1 LLAANYKFALHEFD
15 LLNVK
20 LLKDCNAEMTTLN
33 ALLSIMFFPAGIT
46 LILSGMFYEWAD
58 RKLVARFQ
66 NRIGPRWFQPLADT
80 IKLLTK
86 EEIQPQGIHT
96 LLFYGLPIIALT
108 GALTAAL
115 YTPILGLTPAYSFP
129 GDLIVTLYLL
139 SLLTM
144 CMGLAGWNGSSRF
157 SLVGATRSLTQL
169 FAYEAPFLLALL
181 GPAMAAGSWMIKDI
195 TLYAESHWFILT
207 QPVGFLIALI
217 GLMGKLELPPFDAP
231 EAETE
236 IVAGALTEYSGRGLA
251 LFHIGKSVELV
262 VAVSLVTAFY
272 LGGIGNPLF
281 FLFKTLL
288 ILLFMA
294 TLQSLLTR
302 LRIDQ
307 TVGMW
312 WRFGAVFALLQILVM
327 ILIKGWLA

>member
-1 LLAANYKFALHEFD
+1 MTPLTD
-15 LLNVK
+15 LLS
-20 LLKDCNAEMTTLN
+20 L
-33 ALLSIMFFPAGIT
+33 MFFPAGLT
-46 LILSGMFYEWAD
+46 LIFSGMLYEWAD

-86 EEIQPQGIHT
+86 EEIKPQGLNS
-96 LLFYGLPIIALT
+96 LLFYGLPIVALT

-115 YTPILGLTPAYSFP
+115 YAPILGFAPVYSFP

-144 CMGLAGWNGSSRF
+144 CTGLAGWNGSSRF
-157 SLVGATRSLTQL
+157 SLIGATRSLTQL

-181 GPAMAAGSWMIKDI
+181 GPAMAANSWMIKDVAA
-195 TLYAESHWFILT
+195 YAENHWMIFT
-207 QPVGFLIALI
+207 QPVGFIIALI

-272 LGGIGNPLF
+272 LGGIGTPLF
-281 FLFKTLL
+281 FLAKTLVIVFL
-288 ILLFMA
+288 MA
-294 TLQSLLTR
+294 MLQAMLTR

-312 WRFGAVFALLQILVM
+312 WRFGALLALLQIL
-327 ILIKGWLA
+327 ILVLLKGWLA

>member
-1 LLAANYKFALHEFD
+1 MSTMIALF
-15 LLNVK
+15 
-20 LLKDCNAEMTTLN
+20 
-33 ALLSIMFFPAGIT
+33 SIMIFPAGIA
-46 LILSGMFYEWAD
+46 LILSGMLYEWAD

-80 IKLLTK
+80 IKLLAK
-86 EEIQPQGIHT
+86 EEIKPAGLNT
-96 LLFYGLPIIALT
+96 FLFYGLPIIALT

-115 YTPILGLTPAYSFP
+115 YSPILGLAPIHSFP

-139 SLLTM
+139 SLLTI
-144 CMGLAGWNGSSRF
+144 CMGLAGWNGTSRF
-157 SLVGATRSLTQL
+157 SVIGATRSLTQL

-181 GPAMAAGSWMIKDI
+181 GPAMAANSWMITDI
-195 TLYAESHWFILT
+195 AAYAERHWMILT
-207 QPVGFLIALI
+207 QPIGFVIALI

-236 IVAGALTEYSGRGLA
+236 IVAGALTEYSGNGLA

-262 VAVSLVTAFY
+262 VGVSLVTAFY
-272 LGGIGNPLF
+272 LGGIGNPLM
-281 FLFKTLL
+281 FLLKTLV
-288 ILLFMA
+288 IVLLMA
-294 TLQSLLTR
+294 LFQAMLTR

-312 WRFGAVFALLQILVM
+312 WRFGALLALLQIL
-327 ILIKGWLA
+327 ILVLLKGWLA

>member
-1 LLAANYKFALHEFD
+1 
-15 LLNVK
+15 
-20 LLKDCNAEMTTLN
+20 MTPIT

-46 LILSGMFYEWAD
+46 LILSGMLYEWAD

-66 NRIGPRWFQPLADT
+66 NRIGPRWYQPLADT

-86 EEIQPQGIHT
+86 EEIKPHGINSV
-96 LLFYGLPIIALT
+96 LFYGLPIIALT
-108 GALTAAL
+108 GALTASL
-115 YTPILGLTPAYSFP
+115 YAPILGFTPVYSFP

-144 CMGLAGWNGSSRF
+144 CMGLAGWNGSNRF
-157 SLVGATRSLTQL
+157 SLIGATRALTQL

-181 GPAMAAGSWMIKDI
+181 GPAIVAGSWVIKDVSA
-195 TLYAESHWFILT
+195 YAGSHLLIFT
-207 QPVGFLIALI
+207 QPVGFFIALI

-272 LGGIGNPLF
+272 LGGIGTPL
-281 FLFKTLL
+281 LFVVKTLGMV
-288 ILLFMA
+288 LLMA
-294 TLQSLLTR
+294 TLQAMLTR

-312 WRFGAVFALLQILVM
+312 WRFGALLALFQILV
-327 ILIKGWLA
+327 LVVLKGWLA

>member
-1 LLAANYKFALHEFD
+1 ML
-15 LLNVK
+15 
-20 LLKDCNAEMTTLN
+20 
-33 ALLSIMFFPAGIT
+33 
-46 LILSGMFYEWAD
+46 YEWVD

-80 IKLLTK
+80 VKMLAK
-86 EEIQPQGIHT
+86 EEIKPLGVNSV
-96 LLFYGLPIIALT
+96 LFYGLPIVALT

-115 YTPILGLTPAYSFP
+115 YAPILGLAPVYSFR
-129 GDLIVTLYLL
+129 GDLIVTLYML

-157 SLVGATRSLTQL
+157 SVIGATRSLTQL

-181 GPAMAAGSWMIKDI
+181 GPAMAANSWMIKDVSA
-195 TLYAESHWFILT
+195 YAESHWMILT

-272 LGGIGNPLF
+272 LGGIGNPLL
-281 FLFKTLL
+281 FLLKTLV
-288 ILLFMA
+288 IVLLMA
-294 TLQSLLTR
+294 MLQAMLTR

-312 WRFGAVFALLQILVM
+312 WRFGALLALLQIL
-327 ILIKGWLA
+327 ILVVLKGWSA